1 MRENAGNCSSL
12 HRQLIRLPISHC
24 TQTVE
29 LMKEFIDRIVIVTN
43 ITITDKYLKSSNAH
57 IIYMYLLFIYV
68 ILYVSSISEETS
80 ESYTLRFFECSL
92 WKRTQP

>member
-1 MRENAGNCSSL
+1 
-12 HRQLIRLPISHC
+12 
-24 TQTVE
+24 
-29 LMKEFIDRIVIVTN
+29 MKEFIDRIVIVTN

-57 IIYMYLLFIYV
+57 LIFIIYMYLLFIYV

>member
-12 HRQLIRLPISHC
+12 LRQLIRLPICHC

-57 IIYMYLLFIYV
+57 LIFIIYMYLLLSMSFYMSLV
-68 ILYVSSISEETS
+68 FLRKQARAIL
-80 ESYTLRFFECSL
+80 
-92 WKRTQP
+92 